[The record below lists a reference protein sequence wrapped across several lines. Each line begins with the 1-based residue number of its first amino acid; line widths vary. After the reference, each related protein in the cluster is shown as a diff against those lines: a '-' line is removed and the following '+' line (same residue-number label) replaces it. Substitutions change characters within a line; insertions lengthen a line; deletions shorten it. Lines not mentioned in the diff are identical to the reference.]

1 MKGKSGIKILLLLGV
16 FFAFPYTLHPSP
28 STQETH
34 PVLVLRIKG
43 AVDPAMARYVRRG
56 IEEARRAQASA
67 LVLEL
72 DTPGGLDSSMRKIT
86 REILDSPVPVIAYV
100 FPSSAGG
107 AAAIAESAHVA
118 AKAPEVKDLDDL
130 LNQAEGRQVKT
141 IFGMTTLSF
150 QGRPRQAFP
159 LSLMESILHR
169 MAHPNLA
176 YILLLLGIYGLV
188 YELATPGAVFPGIF
202 GTIFLA
208 LALVVLETLEV
219 NWGGIALIGLALFL
233 FRAAV
238 KRSGSKALT
247 VGGILSFVLGSAFLF
262 PGIRIASLKLPWSTI
277 GAATLLTAAL
287 FFGIVRAGLRA
298 RRQRV

>member
-1 MKGKSGIKILLLLGV
+1 
-16 FFAFPYTLHPSP
+16 
-28 STQETH
+28 
-34 PVLVLRIKG
+34 
-43 AVDPAMARYVRRG
+43 MARYVRRG

-100 FPSSAGG
+100 FPSSAGGAAAGTGGSAATRFG